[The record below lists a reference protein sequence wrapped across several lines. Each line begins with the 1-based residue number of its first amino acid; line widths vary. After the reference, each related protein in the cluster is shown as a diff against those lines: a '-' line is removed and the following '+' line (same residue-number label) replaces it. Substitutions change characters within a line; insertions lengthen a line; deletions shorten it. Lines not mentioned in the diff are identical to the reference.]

1 MSDQPTLDPSGAASS
16 VALPYHCFIS
26 YCPEDDETFD
36 FVVARL
42 RHAIT
47 GMFEA
52 HTGDPLAVFVDRDEI
67 EWGQRTRD
75 ETSRAISNATLFVPI
90 ITMRY
95 FKSDRCQEL
104 IEFNAVAK
112 EHGVTGLILPLILM
126 GAETIQPNHPWPE
139 VQLIDKLN
147 YKSIESAWR
156 DGYESPAW
164 KRAMIDIV
172 KGLSAA
178 LTQVQPLLEVER
190 ILKTHSSTS

>member
-1 MSDQPTLDPSGAASS
+1 MSDPARLDSPETATS

-36 FVVARL
+36 FVVDRL
-42 RHAIT
+42 RRAIT

-52 HTGDPLAVFVDRDEI
+52 HTGDPLLVFVDRDEI

-104 IEFNAVAK
+104 IEFNTVAK
-112 EHGVTGLILPLILM
+112 ERGVTGLILPLILM
-126 GAETIQPNHPWPE
+126 GAETIQPNHPWPQ

-147 YKSIESAWR
+147 YKSIEAAWK
-156 DGYESPAW
+156 DGYESPTW
-164 KRAMIDIV
+164 KRAMVDIV
-172 KGLSAA
+172 KELSVA
-178 LTQVQPLLEVER
+178 LTEVQPLLEVER
-190 ILKTHSSTS
+190 ILNIHPMTS